1 MRILCIS
8 ASNVERARNQSA
20 SLRTCALIHDLIQ
33 IEAPEYEVTLL
44 PLLNVEMNPC
54 RMCGGCVGT
63 SRCNRDAQFNSVLE
77 ACEKADAVF
86 LVCPHYAPLP
96 SKVMIMLEKMEE
108 IVFLNGSI
116 DEQYRFPLAGKP
128 IGIIAHGGQT
138 SPEAIPYYRS
148 ALLEPLANA
157 FRSTGMQ
164 VIPAADNEP
173 DGAVFGIRNIT
184 LPEGEIFVQI
194 EHDWDAIR
202 VRLIPLVHAV
212 LNACDSLP
220 QRLS

>member
-8 ASNVERARNQSA
+8 ASNVERARDHSA
-20 SLRTCALIHDLIQ
+20 SLRTCALIRDLIQ
-33 IEAPEYEVTLL
+33 TEAPEHEVILL
-44 PLLNVEMNPC
+44 PLLDIEMNPC
-54 RMCGGCVGT
+54 RMCGGCVGV
-63 SRCNRDAQFNSVLE
+63 SRCKRDPQFNSVLE
-77 ACEKADAVF
+77 ACETADAVF

-96 SKVMIMLEKMEE
+96 SKVMMMLEKMEE
-108 IVFLNGSI
+108 IVFLNGSV

-138 SPEAIPYYRS
+138 SPGAIPYYRS

-173 DGAVFGIRNIT
+173 DGAVFGIQKIT
-184 LPEGEIFVQI
+184 LPEGEIFVRI

-202 VRLIPLVHAV
+202 VRLIPLVRAV
-212 LNACDSLP
+212 LNACTS
-220 QRLS
+220 RH